1 MFNCIEIGFQCK
13 TFAFKNKI
21 SSTCITSKKKQC
33 NDLWYCKSFVGLDI
47 TLSSEKG
54 FNVAKCQMQFTLEQG
69 EVHNF
74 IVNSIIIQLVF
85 TSINSLKNPSQLIE
99 FLSCKITPY
108 YCWYG
113 AWLNFFVWFIVY
125 SPPFYQ
131 VLIFLCGFRCLCNT
145 WIYVSC
151 VSVHR

>member
-1 MFNCIEIGFQCK
+1 MVSN
-13 TFAFKNKI
+13 ARLSFKNKI
-21 SSTCITSKKKQC
+21 SSTCITSKKIVQWPLILQIFC
-33 NDLWYCKSFVGLDI
+33 WIRHHIILG
-47 TLSSEKG
+47 KG

-85 TSINSLKNPSQLIE
+85 TSINSLKNPLQLIE
-99 FLSCKITPY
+99 FISCKITPY
-108 YCWYG
+108 YFWYG